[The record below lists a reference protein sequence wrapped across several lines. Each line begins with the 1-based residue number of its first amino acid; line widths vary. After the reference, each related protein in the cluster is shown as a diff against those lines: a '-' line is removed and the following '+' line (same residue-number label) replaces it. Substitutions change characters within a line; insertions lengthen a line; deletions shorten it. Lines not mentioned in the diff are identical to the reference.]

1 MVFKDIVGVGK
12 VYHSQLW
19 PLMLA
24 QVSDA
29 IWHKPLAYR
38 EGVTVE
44 AMFRRWNK
52 GSLEFRDYQYP
63 DFWKEIDKGQRSV
76 AEISFGYPMSREKLM
91 SVRVSTVSRN
101 YNLLC
106 AVRLEDGLKEINK

>member
-1 MVFKDIVGVGK
+1 MVSKDIIGVGK
-12 VYHSQLW
+12 VYHSNLW
-19 PLMLA
+19 PLMFA

-44 AMFRRWNK
+44 AMLRRWNK

-63 DFWKEIDKGQRSV
+63 DFWKEIENGQRSL
-76 AEISFGYPMSREKLM
+76 AEISLGYPMHKGRLLSIRA
-91 SVRVSTVSRN
+91 STISRN
-101 YNLLC
+101 YSLLC